1 MGVNYREQYERRQLE
16 PFWPNEIIKM
26 TCAVLFTMAVIMF
39 FAVLPVLLELA
50 SVHGVMEQEEPAN
63 ARITPPHI
71 RPEWYFLSVYQYL
84 KLMPAQLVGI
94 EGSALGVLTQG
105 VGIVVLLLLPWWHQV
120 ADAGLDRR
128 DLRRA
133 VAALAVAFVTFVVA
147 STAVVGA
154 YQRWSANIGPWLHP
168 AFWLPALAVFSWAGV
183 YLAFRRAG
191 FVAVGSW
198 LRVLSVALLFVVF
211 QGVVYLIVLGQGLSH
226 VVGAWAGYGLGTVL
240 FLTACA
246 WMLSQ
251 LSAQWTPRAGAGRT
265 LLFWFVVTE
274 NIALFLGLMLWA
286 RWPQGGWLDEAGAL
300 THEAR
305 QLLMMGAVVLI
316 VLLVFSLLI
325 AMERRSIRRV
335 LGAPTA
341 TGRAK
346 G

>member
-50 SVHGVMEQEEPAN
+50 GVHGVIEHEEPAN
-63 ARITPPHI
+63 PRITPPHI

-84 KLMPAQLVGI
+84 KLMPAQLFGI

-133 VAALAVAFVTFVVA
+133 LTVLMIACATFAVASAAVA
-147 STAVVGA
+147 GA
-154 YQRWSANIGPWLHP
+154 HQKWSADLGPWLHP
-168 AFWLPALAVFSWAGV
+168 AFWLPALAVMSWAGV
-183 YLAFRRAG
+183 YFFFRRAG
-191 FVAVGSW
+191 FAAVGSW
-198 LRVLSVALLFVVF
+198 LRVLSVALLFVLFQVVVF
-211 QGVVYLIVLGQGLSH
+211 LIVLGQGLTH
-226 VVGAWAGYGLGTVL
+226 VLGAWAGYGLGAVL
-240 FLTACA
+240 FLVACA

-251 LSAQWTPRAGAGRT
+251 LSAQWSLRAGPGRT

-274 NIALFLGLMLWA
+274 NIALFLGLMMWA
-286 RWPQGGWLDEAGAL
+286 RWPQGGWLNESGAL

-305 QLLMMGAVVLI
+305 QLLLMGAVVVI
-316 VLLVFSLLI
+316 VLVVFSLLI
-325 AMERRSIRRV
+325 AAERRSIRRV
-335 LGAPTA
+335 LGTPTA
-341 TGRAK
+341 TGRA
-346 G
+346 